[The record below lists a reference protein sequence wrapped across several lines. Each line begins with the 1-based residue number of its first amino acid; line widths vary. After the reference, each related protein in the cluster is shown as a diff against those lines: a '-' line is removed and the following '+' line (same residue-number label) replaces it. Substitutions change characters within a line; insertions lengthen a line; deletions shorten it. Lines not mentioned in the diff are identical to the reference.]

1 MSPIAPARF
10 RFPLTTPHRPA
21 PTASEYSPHYEREYD
36 YLTLKEGVVAPTPA
50 ALLDRYANPQQ
61 YYVTLTITLPNE
73 IYTTTILLGDSF
85 TTSAA
90 ATDPVQQSASSP
102 TLSSAGIQ
110 NADSSNSGTVA
121 GIIIGVLGGL
131 AVLAG
136 VFYVYTLRARQYL
149 ASNKS
154 VSGSRSTRRR
164 KKKKRKKGKK
174 GSPWF
179 KFDFK
184 WKKTKK
190 KGRSRRSSMSTAG
203 KSQFKAKYPRMLTRK
218 VVPRHPLQVSLDQY

>member
-1 MSPIAPARF
+1 MPPIAPARF
-10 RFPLTTPHRPA
+10 RFPLTPSRLPA
-21 PTASEYSPHYEREYD
+21 PTVSEYSPHYGGDYD
-36 YLTLKEGVVAPTPA
+36 YLTLEKEVVAPTPA
-50 ALLDRYANPQQ
+50 ALLDRYASPQQ
-61 YYVTLTITLPNE
+61 NYVTLTITLPNE
-73 IYTTTILLGDSF
+73 LPYTTTILLGDTF
-85 TTSAA
+85 PTSAA
-90 ATDPVQQSASSP
+90 PTDPVQQSASSP
-102 TLSSAGIQ
+102 TLSPAAIQ
-110 NADSSNSGTVA
+110 NADSSNSGYIA

-149 ASNKS
+149 SSNKS

-164 KKKKRKKGKK
+164 RKKKKRRKGKK

-184 WKKTKK
+184 WRTTKK

-203 KSQFKAKYPRMLTRK
+203 TGPGPAP
-218 VVPRHPLQVSLDQY
+218 PPPGPAPPPPPPPAAPAE

>member
-1 MSPIAPARF
+1 MN
-10 RFPLTTPHRPA
+10 L
-21 PTASEYSPHYEREYD
+21 E
-36 YLTLKEGVVAPTPA
+36 KGVAAPTPA
-50 ALLDRYANPQQ
+50 VLLDRYANPQQ
-61 YYVTLTITLPNE
+61 NYVTLTITLPNE
-73 IYTTTILLGDSF
+73 IYTTTILLGDTF
-85 TTSAA
+85 PTSATT
-90 ATDPVQQSASSP
+90 TDPVQQSASSP
-102 TLSSAGIQ
+102 TLSSAAVQ
-110 NADSSNSGTVA
+110 NADSSNSGYIA
-121 GIIIGVLGGL
+121 GIIIGILGGL

-164 KKKKRKKGKK
+164 KKKKRRKKGKK

-184 WKKTKK
+184 WRKTKK

-203 KSQFKAKYPRMLTRK
+203 TGPGPAP
-218 VVPRHPLQVSLDQY
+218 PPPGPAPPPPPPPPGPPAE

>member
-1 MSPIAPARF
+1 
-10 RFPLTTPHRPA
+10 LNL
-21 PTASEYSPHYEREYD
+21 E
-36 YLTLKEGVVAPTPA
+36 KGVAAPTPA
-50 ALLDRYANPQQ
+50 VLLDRYANPQQ
-61 YYVTLTITLPNE
+61 NYVTLTITLPNE
-73 IYTTTILLGDSF
+73 IYTTTILLGDTF
-85 TTSAA
+85 PTSATT
-90 ATDPVQQSASSP
+90 TDPVQQSASSP
-102 TLSSAGIQ
+102 TLSSAAVQ
-110 NADSSNSGTVA
+110 NADSSNSGYIA
-121 GIIIGVLGGL
+121 GIIIGILGGL

-164 KKKKRKKGKK
+164 KKKKRRKKGKK

-184 WKKTKK
+184 WRKTKK

-203 KSQFKAKYPRMLTRK
+203 TGPGPAP
-218 VVPRHPLQVSLDQY
+218 PPPGPAPPPPPPPPGPPAE

>member
-1 MSPIAPARF
+1 MPPIVPARF
-10 RFPLTTPHRPA
+10 RFPLTTSHLPA
-21 PTASEYSPHYEREYD
+21 PTASGYSPHYGGDYD
-36 YLTLKEGVVAPTPA
+36 YLPLEEGVAAPTPA
-50 ALLDRYANPQQ
+50 ALLDRYASPQQ
-61 YYVTLTITLPNE
+61 TYVTLTITLSSE
-73 IYTTTILLGDSF
+73 IYTTTILLGDTF
-85 TTSAA
+85 PTSAA
-90 ATDPVQQSASSP
+90 PTDPVQQSASSP
-102 TLSSAGIQ
+102 TLSPAAVQ
-110 NADSSNSGTVA
+110 NADSSNSGYIA

-164 KKKKRKKGKK
+164 RKKKKRKKGKK

-179 KFDFK
+179 KFDIK
-184 WKKTKK
+184 WRRTKK

-203 KSQFKAKYPRMLTRK
+203 KSQFK
-218 VVPRHPLQVSLDQY
+218 VSYS

>member
-1 MSPIAPARF
+1 MPPIAPARF
-10 RFPLTTPHRPA
+10 RFPLTPSRLPA
-21 PTASEYSPHYEREYD
+21 PTVSEHTLHYGGDYD
-36 YLTLKEGVVAPTPA
+36 YMTLEKGVAAPTPA
-50 ALLDRYANPQQ
+50 VLLDRYANPQQ
-61 YYVTLTITLPNE
+61 NYVTLTITLPNE
-73 IYTTTILLGDSF
+73 IYTTTILLGDTF
-85 TTSAA
+85 PTSAA
-90 ATDPVQQSASSP
+90 PTDPVQQSASSP
-102 TLSSAGIQ
+102 TLSSAAVQ
-110 NADSSNSGTVA
+110 NADSSNSGYIA

-164 KKKKRKKGKK
+164 KKKKRRKKGKK

-184 WKKTKK
+184 WRKTKK

-203 KSQFKAKYPRMLTRK
+203 KLQFKAKY
-218 VVPRHPLQVSLDQY
+218 HGC